1 MRANRAGK
9 GVLVQS
15 YYVIPW
21 LLVALGVVG
30 TGLLY
35 WGGFVEERRNGN
47 SRTRA

>member
-9 GVLVQS
+9 GVPVQS
-15 YYVIPW
+15 YYLIPW
-21 LLVALGVVG
+21 LLVALSLIV

-35 WGGFVEERRNGN
+35 WGGFVEEGRNGN